1 MIKVVNVTSDANI
14 GGAGKCILTF
24 LKHYDRK
31 KYDLTVIVPP
41 KSLLIPE
48 IKALG
53 GKYIEVCGLSDKSL
67 DIGGIKALKKVFSDI
82 KPDIVHAHA
91 AMSAR
96 IAAKFSGAK
105 IIYTRHS
112 VFEPPKKISRGIG
125 KIINGAVNNF
135 FADKIIA
142 VAEAAKDNL
151 TKTGVS
157 EKKIVVIKN
166 GVDALKKYDAESV
179 KKIKENYGIKDEFVL
194 TIAARLTYVKG
205 HKYILK
211 AAKMLSDGG
220 ENFKLIIAGTGEY
233 EDEIKKEILS
243 LGLDGK
249 VIMAG
254 FVKDVEALNNITD
267 LNLNFSFGTEAT
279 SLSLL
284 EGMSLGIPAVVSDF
298 GGNPGVIKDNENG
311 FLVPSKDYK
320 SLCEKIKLVMDDKEL
335 YNRLC
340 EGSRRIFEDE
350 FTADKVTRRIEQ
362 VYDNVFCKKEIQSK
376 KEVQK

>member
-48 IKALG
+48 IEALG
-53 GKYIEVCGLSDKSL
+53 GKYIEVEGISDKSL
-67 DIGGIKALKKVFSDI
+67 DINGIKALQKAFAKI

-91 AMSAR
+91 VMSAR
-96 IAAKFSGAK
+96 IAAKISGAK

-112 VFEPPKKISRGIG
+112 VFEPPKKISHGIG
-125 KIINGAVNNF
+125 KFINGAVNNF

-157 EKKIVVIKN
+157 EKKITVIKN
-166 GVDALKKYDAESV
+166 GVDSLKRYDAETIA
-179 KKIKENYGIKDEFVL
+179 KIKSNYGINDEFVL
-194 TIAARLTYVKG
+194 SIAARLTYVKG

-211 AAKMLSDGG
+211 AVKMLADDG

-233 EDEIKKEILS
+233 EDEIKNEISALN
-243 LGLDGK
+243 LENN

-298 GGNPGVIKDNENG
+298 GGNPGVIRDNENG

-320 SLCEKIKLVMDDKEL
+320 SLYEKIKLAMDDKEL
-335 YNRLC
+335 YKRLC
-340 EGSRRIFEDE
+340 EGSRRIFESE
-350 FTADKVTRRIEQ
+350 FTADKVTRRIES
-362 VYDNVFCKKEIQSK
+362 VYDEVILQKEK
-376 KEVQK
+376 RK

>member
-24 LKHYDRK
+24 LRHYDK
-31 KYDLTVIVPP
+31 SKFDVSVVVPTN
-41 KSLLIPE
+41 SLLIPE
-48 IKALG
+48 IKRLG
-53 GKYIEVCGLSDKSL
+53 GKVIEVDGICDKSL
-67 DIGGIKALKKVFSDI
+67 DINGIKKLKKLFDKL

-96 IAAKFSGAK
+96 IAAYLSGAK

-112 VFEPPKKISRGIG
+112 VFEPSKTISKGIG
-125 KIINGAVNNF
+125 KIINGAVNNIF
-135 FADKIIA
+135 SDKIIA

-151 TKTGVS
+151 IKTGVP

-166 GVDALKKYDAESV
+166 GVDALNRYDDE
-179 KKIKENYGIKDEFVL
+179 KIKQIKSEYGLNDEFVL
-194 TIAARLTYVKG
+194 TIAARLTLVKG
-205 HKYILK
+205 HKYILA
-211 AAKMLSDGG
+211 AAKMLADDNK
-220 ENFKLIIAGTGEY
+220 NFKLIIAGTGEY
-233 EDEIKKEILS
+233 EDEIKKKISDLMLE
-243 LGLDGK
+243 DK

-254 FVKDVEALNNITD
+254 FVNDVEALNNITD

-298 GGNPGVIKDNENG
+298 GGNPGVIRDNING

-320 SLCEKIKLVMDDKEL
+320 ALYEKIKLIMENKVL
-335 YNRLC
+335 YNRLSD
-340 EGSRRIFEDE
+340 GSKRVFNEE
-350 FTADKVTRRIEQ
+350 FTADKVTKRIEN
-362 VYDNVFCKKEIQSK
+362 VYDEVFAQKEK
-376 KEVQK
+376 RK

>member
-48 IKALG
+48 IKVLG
-53 GKYIEVCGLSDKSL
+53 GKYIEVEGISDKSL
-67 DIGGIKALKKVFSDI
+67 DINGIKALKKAFAKI

-96 IAAKFSGAK
+96 IAAKISGAK

-112 VFEPPKKISRGIG
+112 VFEPLKKISHGIG
-125 KIINGAVNNF
+125 KFINGAVNNF

-151 TKTGVS
+151 TRTGVS
-157 EKKIVVIKN
+157 EKKITVIKN
-166 GVDALKKYDAESV
+166 GVDALKRYDKETVA
-179 KKIKENYGIKDEFVL
+179 KIKSDYGINDEFVL
-194 TIAARLTYVKG
+194 SIAARLTYVKG

-211 AAKMLSDGG
+211 AVKMLADDG

-233 EDEIKKEILS
+233 EDEIKKEISALN
-243 LGLDGK
+243 LENN

-320 SLCEKIKLVMDDKEL
+320 SLYEKIKLAMDDKQL
-335 YNRLC
+335 YKRLC
-340 EGSRRIFEDE
+340 EGSRRIFESE
-350 FTADKVTRRIEQ
+350 FTADKVTRRIES
-362 VYDNVFCKKEIQSK
+362 VYDEVILQKEK
-376 KEVQK
+376 RK

>member
-48 IKALG
+48 IKVLG
-53 GKYIEVCGLSDKSL
+53 GKYIEVEGISDKSL
-67 DIGGIKALKKVFSDI
+67 DINGIKALKKAFAKI

-96 IAAKFSGAK
+96 IAAKISGAK

-112 VFEPPKKISRGIG
+112 VFEPLKKISHGIG
-125 KIINGAVNNF
+125 KFINGAVNNF

-151 TKTGVS
+151 TRTGVS
-157 EKKIVVIKN
+157 EKKITVIKN
-166 GVDALKKYDAESV
+166 GVDALKRYDKETVA
-179 KKIKENYGIKDEFVL
+179 KIKSDYGINDEFVL
-194 TIAARLTYVKG
+194 SIAARLTYVKG

-211 AAKMLSDGG
+211 AVKMLADDG

-233 EDEIKKEILS
+233 EDEIKKEISALS
-243 LGLDGK
+243 LEDN

-298 GGNPGVIKDNENG
+298 GGNPGVIRDNENG

-320 SLCEKIKLVMDDKEL
+320 SLYEKIKLAMDDKQL
-335 YNRLC
+335 YKRLC
-340 EGSRRIFEDE
+340 EGSRRIFESE
-350 FTADKVTRRIEQ
+350 FTADKVTRRIES
-362 VYDNVFCKKEIQSK
+362 VYDEVILQKEK
-376 KEVQK
+376 RK

>member
-48 IKALG
+48 IKVLG
-53 GKYIEVCGLSDKSL
+53 GKYIEVEGISDKSL
-67 DIGGIKALKKVFSDI
+67 DINGIKALKKAFAKI

-91 AMSAR
+91 VMSAR
-96 IAAKFSGAK
+96 IAAKISGAK

-112 VFEPPKKISRGIG
+112 VFEPPKKISHGIG
-125 KIINGAVNNF
+125 KFINGAVNNF

-151 TKTGVS
+151 TRTGVS
-157 EKKIVVIKN
+157 EKKITVIKN
-166 GVDALKKYDAESV
+166 GVDALKRYDKETVA
-179 KKIKENYGIKDEFVL
+179 KIKSDYGINDEFVL
-194 TIAARLTYVKG
+194 SIAARLTYVKG

-211 AAKMLSDGG
+211 AVKMLADDG

-233 EDEIKKEILS
+233 EDEIKKEISALS
-243 LGLDGK
+243 LEDN

-298 GGNPGVIKDNENG
+298 GGNPGVIRDNENG

-320 SLCEKIKLVMDDKEL
+320 SLYEKIKLAMDDKQL
-335 YNRLC
+335 YKRLC
-340 EGSRRIFEDE
+340 EGSRRIFESE
-350 FTADKVTRRIEQ
+350 FTADKVTRRIES
-362 VYDNVFCKKEIQSK
+362 VYDEVILQKEK
-376 KEVQK
+376 RK